1 MLKAVI
7 VSAAA
12 FALAA
17 IPAQAAPS
25 RWAKIETA
33 PDFQGWRQE
42 LQRTVDADG
51 HAHTNHFCLVVE
63 SFTPERGSH
72 DTKAPSQEEVAYV
85 RWREGGK
92 LLEWAGSDAD
102 GSILPVPGSGVLD
115 LRTDIVP
122 SVADLHGSTYRQTR
136 GWLASIE
143 RHCAQSG
150 TQATVIRKGVR

>member
-1 MLKAVI
+1 MRKAAI
-7 VSAAA
+7 VSAVAV
-12 FALAA
+12 ALSA

-25 RWAKIETA
+25 QWSKIESA
-33 PDFQGWRQE
+33 PDFRAWRQE
-42 LQRTVDADG
+42 LQRTADADG
-51 HAHTNHFCLVVE
+51 YARANHFCLVVE
-63 SFTPERGSH
+63 TFTPERGPY
-72 DTKAPSQEEVAYV
+72 DTKALPQEEVAYV
-85 RWREGGK
+85 RWREEGK

-102 GSILPVPGSGVLD
+102 GRILPVPGSGVLD

-150 TQATVIRKGVR
+150 TQATIIRKGVR